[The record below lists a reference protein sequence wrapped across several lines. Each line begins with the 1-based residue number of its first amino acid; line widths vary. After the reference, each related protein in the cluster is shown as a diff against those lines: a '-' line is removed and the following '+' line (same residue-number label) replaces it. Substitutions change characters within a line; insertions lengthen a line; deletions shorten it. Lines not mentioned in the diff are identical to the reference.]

1 MYSNDL
7 DLLAGVA
14 ANQTSFR
21 RVGPVCADA
30 TRPERADAA
39 RPEHADAARSVRAD
53 TQCADAIGP
62 VRSDAESTAAAPRY
76 VYSGAQCADAAGPV
90 HSDAA
95 RSAYDTRRNGPER
108 NERVRT
114 DARAVHMND
123 TEYDRTENMMDFHAN
138 GTDTALREH
147 VYSTGDAS
155 RRQRPMANR
164 DVPEELLIE
173 FDELY
178 STTNRQVPTDLP
190 RPSQRDDC
198 GSTWGR
204 ERAGPYDH
212 DAPADHPRR
221 DNPRRYHS
229 SIVDHGL
236 DLTGRR
242 QPPDS
247 GTKHESLK
255 FSVGA
260 KLGTYNGSTCLDTFL
275 AKFENCS
282 EYLNWSVRDRLFHL
296 KASLDGPAGQLLW
309 NAPKDITV
317 DRLIE
322 LLRNRFGTNNQA
334 ERYRAELRAR
344 KRQPSES
351 LQSLYHDIA
360 RLMSLAYPGQTGV
373 MSEVVARDAFL
384 EALDDPQRRIRILER
399 EPKTLEDALHM
410 ASRLEALERGF
421 RTDVPLE
428 RGSRTDV
435 PPERGFRTDVPPE
448 RGSRTDAAARRAA
461 DEVDKRRDRYVR
473 SANDDKPR
481 SPREAELSKQIDDLQ
496 TSLAECQRQLAQRQE
511 AESMQYQSYAN
522 QVPPIPSYY
531 PPGPGYQPSFHHEPR
546 AGFSGAQQYQ
556 APVGPMEG
564 RNSIPTTPLG
574 RKWKSKRLDPD
585 TCRKCFQSGHWAKD
599 CPQSTRKE
607 SWSKTTTQSNV
618 HVINKGEIRADVY
631 LDVTVYGRRLSVLLD
646 SGCETS
652 VIGASLLPGIRLE
665 PSTQELYAA
674 NGTRIPIVGETD
686 LEFSVGDVKIQTRIV
701 VSNVI
706 SEMIL
711 GIDFL
716 SQNRCRWDFG
726 RSLIELGGKWVRLRG
741 RPGRTMVRRIYAQ
754 QNVSIPPKNVTNVP
768 VKVMWSS
775 LRPMAHDAALEPKTF
790 SPGIMTARTLLD
802 GNVFESAVQVMNL
815 TDKSYRVRKGIRFGQ
830 AEEVDDVHEPDG
842 VNPTDRH
849 LESVSEEISPS
860 QNRRTPNVGQEDK
873 DQSFRPRFIHTVSS
887 RYRPAAETTS
897 PRTRSADEDVRHTTE
912 DSPDDP
918 TEHVRCMIDSL
929 PADLPTQQRSK
940 AEKLIWDNSDL
951 FSKSEF
957 DIGRTS
963 VSKHH
968 IDTGANRPF
977 KQPLRRHPLAHLP
990 IIDDHVDKMIK
1001 AGVVSPTVSEW
1012 ASNVVL
1018 IRKPDQTWRFC
1029 VDMRQLNNLT
1039 LKDSYPLPR
1048 VDSCLESLGGAVY
1061 FSTLDLRQG
1070 YWQQELD
1077 EESSQ
1082 KTAFVTRRGIFKF
1095 NVLAY
1100 GLCNAPA
1107 SFQRLMDMVLNGL
1120 TWQVCL
1126 VYLDDVVVFSSTFED
1141 HVSRLQQVFDRFR
1154 VARLKLKPSK
1164 CKLFQRQIR
1173 FLGHIVSAEG
1183 VSPDPQK
1190 VEAVRNWPVPRN
1202 LYEVRAF
1209 VALASYYRRHIKGF
1223 ADLARPLH
1231 ELTQKG
1237 RPFLWSEKQ
1246 QLAFEQLK
1254 DRLTNAPVLSSPTDE
1269 GKYWLD
1275 TDMSN
1280 AALGAV
1286 LQQEQNGELKVIA
1299 YASRVLSPAEQKYC
1313 VTRKELLAVIYGLK
1327 QFRHFLLIN
1336 PFVLRVD
1343 HSALTSLM
1351 RSPNPLGQA
1360 ARWLDTIADY
1370 NFEIRY
1376 RSGALHRNA
1385 DSLSRKPCTAD
1396 ENFPCKQCE
1405 RTMPTV
1411 SECNRA
1417 TRQPNHV
1424 VLSYIC
1430 RSELSE
1436 YESAWVKAD
1445 IETLPNGMVDLKSRL
1460 LRQLNSQKCHS
1471 SGDEDVNTPVNKP
1484 QDSRRTEAMTPEMF
1498 QTSEDDDDNWTDVSN
1513 ESDQEAEH
1521 GAHLRTLRDNN
1532 PVDLSH
1538 EVLRREQRLDSVL
1551 KVIIDWMEKSSEAPK
1566 WDEIAM
1572 ENVEVQNLWSQWA
1585 TLEMKDGVLY
1595 RKMMKPDNTV
1605 NYFQLI
1611 VPRRLR
1617 QTIIC
1622 QVHEMGHLGTAKTQD
1637 RLRQYAYWRG
1647 WKQDVAVFIR
1657 RCDRCNR
1664 YRRTNQYKQGPL
1676 QPLPVCTIMQR
1687 LHVDLMGPLVK
1698 SRHYKYLMSAVCP
1711 FSKYLVAVPL
1721 PDKSAVNVA
1730 KALVKHVFFVYGAVE
1745 FCFTDRGKEF
1755 ENEVLHNVCRILGI
1769 HKSCTT
1775 GYRPNSD
1782 GAVEKTQATIS
1793 SIFAKTVKS
1802 HQKDWSDLVPYV
1814 AFAYNTAVHS
1824 VTRHTPFYLMFARH
1838 PISGIDWQLEHPSPA
1853 EVQDVDEFCERMR
1866 ELMREAHEI
1875 VAEQLKGAFV
1885 RNKTRYDARVKA
1897 VQFKTGDFVWFFSPR
1912 KKQGL
1917 SRKWQ
1922 LMTSG
1927 PYRIIRRVNLV
1938 NYVIQKTPRSS
1949 PFICHIDRLRKFDG
1963 DLPPCW
1969 TQVTVPG
1976 DSQPVSVGD
1985 RAPEYPVAMTTENE
1999 PTPVASVENIP
2010 TPNVPRRE
2018 PTSVHSDATRQV
2030 RADAGPAGLRRSQRR
2045 PRLPRR
2051 YCDTLRPVSRI

>member
-1 MYSNDL
+1 MDL
-7 DLLAGVA
+7 SGLELLSDVA
-14 ANQTSFR
+14 AR
-21 RVGPVCADA
+21 RVPSRQSTVNDGVGPVCADA
-30 TRPERADAA
+30 TRPARADARWTNA
-39 RPEHADAARSVRAD
+39 V
-53 TQCADAIGP
+53 GP
-62 VRSDAESTAAAPRY
+62 
-76 VYSGAQCADAAGPV
+76 
-90 HSDAA
+90 
-95 RSAYDTRRNGPER
+95 
-108 NERVRT
+108 VRT
-114 DARAVHMND
+114 DATRPAYADAPRLAGIEEKKWGNGGDMDERGRTDAKPVHMND
-123 TEYDRTENMMDFHAN
+123 TGDDRIDKMMDFYADQN
-138 GTDTALREH
+138 DAALREH
-147 VYSTGDAS
+147 VYRTEDAS
-155 RRQRPMANR
+155 RRQRPIVNR
-164 DVPEELLIE
+164 DVREELLIE
-173 FDELY
+173 FDKLY
-178 STTNRQVPTDLP
+178 PTTNRRASTDQP
-190 RPSQRDDC
+190 HPSQRDDC
-198 GSTWGR
+198 GPTWGR
-204 ERAGPYDH
+204 ERAGPYYH
-212 DAPADHPRR
+212 DTPVDRPRR
-221 DNPRRYHS
+221 DSPHRRRS
-229 SIVDHGL
+229 PIADHGL
-236 DLTGRR
+236 DHTGSR

-247 GTKHESLK
+247 GTKHDSLK

-260 KLGTYNGSTCLDTFL
+260 KLGTYNGSTCLETFL

-282 EYLNWSVRDRLFHL
+282 EYLNWTVRDRLFHL
-296 KASLDGPAGQLLW
+296 KASLEGPAGQLLW
-309 NAPKDITV
+309 NAPKDISV
-317 DRLIE
+317 SRLIE

-344 KRQPSES
+344 KRQPNEL

-384 EALDDPQRRIRILER
+384 EALDDPQLRIRILER
-399 EPKTLEDALHM
+399 EPKTLEDALHS
-410 ASRLEALERGF
+410 ASRLEAL
-421 RTDVPLE
+421 
-428 RGSRTDV
+428 
-435 PPERGFRTDVPPE
+435 ERGFRTDVPPE
-448 RGSRTDAAARRAA
+448 RGSRTDTPVRRAA
-461 DEVDKRRDRYVR
+461 DEADKRRDRYVR
-473 SANDDKPR
+473 SASDDQLM
-481 SPREAELSKQIDDLQ
+481 SPRETEISKQLDDLRA
-496 TSLAECQRQLAQRQE
+496 SLAECQWKLAQRHE
-511 AESMQYQSYAN
+511 AERMQYQSYTN
-522 QVPPIPSYY
+522 QVPPVPHYFTPAAGFQPSYQQGST
-531 PPGPGYQPSFHHEPR
+531 P
-546 AGFSGAQQYQ
+546 GFSGAQQYQ
-556 APVGPMEG
+556 APVGQIEG
-564 RNSIPTTPLG
+564 HNFVPTTPQG

-618 HVINKGEIRADVY
+618 QTITKDDKRADVY

-665 PSTQELYAA
+665 ESTQELYAA
-674 NGTRIPIVGETD
+674 NGTHIPIMGETD
-686 LEFSVGDVKIQTRIV
+686 LEISVGDVKLQTRIV
-701 VSNVI
+701 VSSAI

-716 SQNRCRWDFG
+716 TQNKCRWDFG
-726 RSLIELGGKWVRLRG
+726 RRLIELGGKWVRLRG

-754 QNVSIPPKNVTNVP
+754 QNVTIPPRHVTNVP

-775 LRPMAHDAALEPKTF
+775 LRPMAKDAALEPKIF
-790 SPGIMTARTLLD
+790 SPGVMTARTLLD

-815 TDKSYRVRKGIRFGQ
+815 TDKSYRVRGGTLFGQ
-830 AEEVDDVHEPDG
+830 ADEVNVVHQPDG
-842 VNPTDRH
+842 VTHADRR
-849 LESVSEEISPS
+849 LETVSEELSPQQS
-860 QNRRTPNVGQEDK
+860 CRTPKVGQEDK
-873 DQSFRPRFIHTVSS
+873 ETTDCSNDQSWYPRFIHTVSS
-887 RYRPAAETTS
+887 RYRSTVETKSPRSGSADDDVRPTTEESPGDAAE
-897 PRTRSADEDVRHTTE
+897 
-912 DSPDDP
+912 
-918 TEHVRCMIDSL
+918 HVQCIIDSL
-929 PADLPTQQRSK
+929 PADLSTQQQSK
-940 AEKLIWDNSDL
+940 AEELIWDNSDL

-968 IDTGANRPF
+968 IDTGTSRPF
-977 KQPLRRHPLAHLP
+977 KQPLRRHPLAQLP

-1018 IRKPDQTWRFC
+1018 IKKPDQTWRFC

-1120 TWQVCL
+1120 TWQICL
-1126 VYLDDVVVFSSTFED
+1126 VYLDDVVVFSPTFED
-1141 HVSRLQQVFDRFR
+1141 HMSRLQRVFDRFR
-1154 VARLKLKPSK
+1154 EARLKLKPSK

-1173 FLGHIVSAEG
+1173 FLGHIVSVDG
-1183 VSPDPQK
+1183 VSPDSEK
-1190 VEAVRNWPVPRN
+1190 VDAVRNWPVPRN

-1237 RPFLWSEKQ
+1237 RPFLWTEKQ

-1254 DRLTNAPVLSSPTDE
+1254 DCLTNAPVLSSPTDE

-1313 VTRKELLAVIYGLK
+1313 VTRKELLAVIYGLR

-1343 HSALTSLM
+1343 HSALTALM
-1351 RSPNPLGQA
+1351 RSPNPLGQS

-1385 DSLSRKPCTAD
+1385 DSLSRKPCTPD
-1396 ENFPCKQCE
+1396 VRFPCKQCE
-1405 RTMPTV
+1405 KSIPTV
-1411 SECNRA
+1411 SECSRV
-1417 TRQPNHV
+1417 TRQPDFGIQ
-1424 VLSYIC
+1424 SYIC
-1430 RSELSE
+1430 RSKLNE
-1436 YESAWVKAD
+1436 YESAWVAAD
-1445 IETLPNGMVDLKSRL
+1445 IKTLSNSVADLKVRL
-1460 LRQLNSQKCHS
+1460 LKQLNNQQCRS
-1471 SGDEDVNTPVNKP
+1471 SGDGEVSKPVDESP
-1484 QDSRRTEAMTPEMF
+1484 VRSETETIAPGTF
-1498 QTSEDDDDNWTDVSN
+1498 QTSDDD
-1513 ESDQEAEH
+1513 ESWSDISKETDQEAEDP
-1521 GAHLRTLRDNN
+1521 AYMRTLRDSN

-1538 EVLRREQRLDSVL
+1538 EVLRHEQRQDSVV
-1551 KVIIDWMEKSSEAPK
+1551 KVIIEFMEKSTEAPK

-1585 TLEMKDGVLY
+1585 TLELKKGVLY
-1595 RKMMKPDNTV
+1595 RKIMNLDNTV
-1605 NYFQLI
+1605 DYFQLI
-1611 VPRRLR
+1611 VPRSLR
-1617 QTIIC
+1617 PTITQ

-1647 WKQDVAVFIR
+1647 WKQDVAVFVR
-1657 RCDRCNR
+1657 RCELCNR

-1676 QPLPVCTIMQR
+1676 QPLPVCTTMQR

-1711 FSKYLVAVPL
+1711 FSKYLIAVPL

-1755 ENEVLHNVCRILGI
+1755 ENEVLHNVCKILGV

-1782 GAVEKTQATIS
+1782 GAVEKTQAAIS
-1793 SIFAKTVKS
+1793 SIFAKTVKY
-1802 HQKDWSDLVPYV
+1802 HQKDWAELVPYV

-1824 VTRHTPFYLMFARH
+1824 VTKYSPFFLMFGRN
-1838 PISGIDWQLEHPSPA
+1838 PTTGIDWQLEHPSPA
-1853 EVQDVDEFCERMR
+1853 EIQPVDEFSERMR
-1866 ELMREAHEI
+1866 AHVREAHET
-1875 VAEQLKGAFV
+1875 VSEQLKSAFV

-1897 VQFKTGDFVWFFSPR
+1897 VQFKPGEFVWFFSPR

-1917 SRKWQ
+1917 ARKWQ

-1927 PYRIIRRVNLV
+1927 PFKVIRRVNLV
-1938 NYVIQKTPRSS
+1938 NYVIQKTPRSNV
-1949 PFICHIDRLRKFDG
+1949 FICHVDRMRKFNG
-1963 DLPPCW
+1963 QLPRCW
-1969 TQVTVPG
+1969 EEEATNRPRPRNSEPDHDQSLGVVASPG
-1976 DSQPVSVGD
+1976 DEMNTDIPC
-1985 RAPEYPVAMTTENE
+1985 NE
-1999 PTPVASVENIP
+1999 SITA
-2010 TPNVPRRE
+2010 
-2018 PTSVHSDATRQV
+2018 Q
-2030 RADAGPAGLRRSQRR
+2030 ADAVTEKADAAKSEKAAAYSTAQADADSKETAGRKSTRCRRR
-2045 PRLPRR
+2045 PRRFR
-2051 YCDTLRPVSRI
+2051 DM

>member
-1 MYSNDL
+1 MDL
-7 DLLAGVA
+7 SDLELLSDVA
-14 ANQTSFR
+14 AR
-21 RVGPVCADA
+21 RASYRKSMADVGVGTVCTDATGPARADATRSVWVNATKPSLADEEGSAAARRYVYSDTPCADAAGPEYADATRPAYAEA
-30 TRPERADAA
+30 TRPERADAT
-39 RPEHADAARSVRAD
+39 E
-53 TQCADAIGP
+53 
-62 VRSDAESTAAAPRY
+62 
-76 VYSGAQCADAAGPV
+76 
-90 HSDAA
+90 
-95 RSAYDTRRNGPER
+95 SAYATRQKGVYA
-108 NERVRT
+108 NERRRT
-114 DARAVHMND
+114 ETNPVHMND
-123 TEYDRTENMMDFHAN
+123 TGYGGIYNMMDFYADRKDVTLH
-138 GTDTALREH
+138 EH
-147 VYSTGDAS
+147 VYSTEDAS
-155 RRQRPMANR
+155 RRIQPMANR

-173 FDELY
+173 FDGLY
-178 STTNRQVPTDLP
+178 STTNRRAPTDQ
-190 RPSQRDDC
+190 RHRSQRDDC
-198 GSTWGR
+198 GPTWGR
-204 ERAGPYDH
+204 ERVGPYYH
-212 DAPADHPRR
+212 DTPADHPRR
-221 DNPRRYHS
+221 DSPRRHRS
-229 SIVDHGL
+229 PITGHGL
-236 DLTGRR
+236 HEKGGW
-242 QPPDS
+242 QPPDT
-247 GTKHESLK
+247 GTNHNSLK

-260 KLGTYNGSTCLDTFL
+260 KLGTYNGSTCLETFL

-282 EYLNWSVRDRLFHL
+282 EYLNWSARDRLFHL
-296 KASLDGPAGQLLW
+296 KASLEGPAGQLLW

-317 DRLIE
+317 NRLVE

-344 KRQPSES
+344 KRRPNEL

-384 EALDDPQRRIRILER
+384 EALDDPQLRIRILER

-410 ASRLEALERGF
+410 ACRLEAL
-421 RTDVPLE
+421 
-428 RGSRTDV
+428 
-435 PPERGFRTDVPPE
+435 ERGFRTDVPPE
-448 RGSRTDAAARRAA
+448 RGSRTDTPLRRAA

-473 SANDDKPR
+473 SASDDKPM
-481 SPREAELSKQIDDLQ
+481 SSKDTELSKQLDDLR

-511 AESMQYQSYAN
+511 AERIPYQSYTN
-522 QVPPIPSYY
+522 QVPLAPSYF
-531 PPGPGYQPSFHHEPR
+531 PPGAGYQPSYQHEPTT
-546 AGFSGAQQYQ
+546 GFSGTQQYQ
-556 APVGPMEG
+556 APFGPTEG
-564 RNSIPTTPLG
+564 QHSVPQTRQSH
-574 RKWKSKRLDPD
+574 KWKPRRLNPD

-599 CPQSTRKE
+599 CPQS
-607 SWSKTTTQSNV
+607 KTTTQSNV
-618 HVINKGEIRADVY
+618 QAMTKGDLRADVY

-665 PSTQELYAA
+665 TSTQELYAA

-701 VSNVI
+701 VSSAI

-716 SQNRCRWDFG
+716 TQNRCRWDFG
-726 RSLIELGGKWVRLRG
+726 RGLIELGGKWVHLRG
-741 RPGRTMVRRIYAQ
+741 RPGRTTVRRIYAQ

-775 LRPMAHDAALEPKTF
+775 LRPMDNDAALDPKTF
-790 SPGIMTARTLLD
+790 GPGVMTARTLLD

-815 TDKSYRVRKGIRFGQ
+815 TDRSYRVRKGTLFGQ
-830 AEEVDDVHEPDG
+830 AEEVNVVCQPDE
-842 VNPTDRH
+842 VTSADRH
-849 LESVSEEISPS
+849 LEPVSQEFSPS
-860 QNRRTPNVGQEDK
+860 MSRRTPKVGEQDEY
-873 DQSFRPRFIHTVSS
+873 QSLRPHFIHTVSS
-887 RYRPAAETTS
+887 RNRPTTEATS
-897 PRTRSADEDVRHTTE
+897 PIYGSADEDISSTTE
-912 DSPDDP
+912 YSPGDP
-918 TEHVRCMIDSL
+918 AEHVQCIIDSL
-929 PADLPTQQRSK
+929 PADLSTQQRSK
-940 AEKLIWDNSDL
+940 AEELILDNTDL

-957 DIGRTS
+957 DIGRTC

-968 IDTGANRPF
+968 IDTGTNRPF

-990 IIDDHVDKMIK
+990 IIDDHVDKMLK

-1077 EESSQ
+1077 EDSSQ

-1120 TWQVCL
+1120 TWQICL

-1183 VSPDPQK
+1183 VSPDPEK
-1190 VEAVRNWPVPRN
+1190 VKAVRDWPVPRN

-1237 RPFLWSEKQ
+1237 RPFVWSEKQ

-1254 DRLTNAPVLSSPTDE
+1254 DRLTNAPVLSSPTDG

-1286 LQQEQNGELKVIA
+1286 LQQEQNGEIKVIA
-1299 YASRVLSPAEQKYC
+1299 YASRVLSPAEKKYC

-1343 HSALTSLM
+1343 HSALTALL
-1351 RSPNPLGQA
+1351 RSPNPLGQS

-1385 DSLSRKPCTAD
+1385 DSLSRKPCTPD
-1396 ENFPCKQCE
+1396 ERFPCNQCE
-1405 RTMPTV
+1405 KSIPTA
-1411 SECNRA
+1411 SDCNRV
-1417 TRQPNHV
+1417 TQQPDYAI
-1424 VLSYIC
+1424 LSYIY

-1436 YESAWVKAD
+1436 HESAWVAAD
-1445 IETLPNGMVDLKSRL
+1445 IETLPNCISDRKAQLLKRL
-1460 LRQLNSQKCHS
+1460 RNQQCHS
-1471 SGDEDVNTPVNKP
+1471 SGEEDVITPAVISLNR
-1484 QDSRRTEAMTPEMF
+1484 SRTEEIALETVRA
-1498 QTSEDDDDNWTDVSN
+1498 SDDDDSWTDVSN
-1513 ESDQEAEH
+1513 ESDQEAE
-1521 GAHLRTLRDNN
+1521 GCARLRTLRDSN
-1532 PVDLSH
+1532 PVDLSL
-1538 EVLRREQRLDSVL
+1538 EVLRREQRLDPIM
-1551 KVIIDWMEKSSEAPK
+1551 KVIIDSMEKSTEAPK

-1605 NYFQLI
+1605 DYFQLM
-1611 VPRRLR
+1611 VPRSLR
-1617 QTIIC
+1617 QTIIG

-1647 WKQDVAVFIR
+1647 WKQDVAVFVR
-1657 RCDRCNR
+1657 RCERCNR

-1711 FSKYLVAVPL
+1711 FSKYLIAVPL

-1730 KALVKHVFFVYGAVE
+1730 KALVKHVFFIYGAVE

-1755 ENEVLHNVCRILGI
+1755 ENEVLRNVCQILGI

-1814 AFAYNTAVHS
+1814 TFAYNTAVHS
-1824 VTRHTPFYLMFARH
+1824 VTKHTPFYLMFARH
-1838 PISGIDWQLEHPSPA
+1838 PITGIDWQLEHPSPA
-1853 EVQDVDEFCERMR
+1853 EVQDVDEFSEQMR
-1866 ELMREAHEI
+1866 KRMREAHEI
-1875 VAEQLKGAFV
+1875 VAEQLKCAFV
-1885 RNKTRYDARVKA
+1885 RNKARYDARVKA
-1897 VQFKTGDFVWFFSPR
+1897 IQFKAEDFVWFFSPR
-1912 KKQGL
+1912 KKQGV

-1927 PYRIIRRVNLV
+1927 PYKVVRRVNMV
-1938 NYVIQKTPRSS
+1938 NYVIQKTPRST
-1949 PFICHIDRLRKFDG
+1949 PFICHVDRLRRFEG
-1963 DLPPCW
+1963 ELPRCW
-1969 TQVTVPG
+1969 NEAVTESLPSTSSELGLLQPFRAAKRVPEL
-1976 DSQPVSVGD
+1976 SVT
-1985 RAPEYPVAMTTENE
+1985 MTTENK
-1999 PTPVASVENIP
+1999 PPPVTSVENIP
-2010 TPNVPRRE
+2010 TQNVPRRD
-2018 PTSVHSDATRQV
+2018 PTSDCTDV
-2030 RADAGPAGLRRSQRR
+2030 RRPVFADAGPARLRRSQRR
-2045 PRLPRR
+2045 HRLPRR
-2051 YCDTLRPVSRI
+2051 YCETL